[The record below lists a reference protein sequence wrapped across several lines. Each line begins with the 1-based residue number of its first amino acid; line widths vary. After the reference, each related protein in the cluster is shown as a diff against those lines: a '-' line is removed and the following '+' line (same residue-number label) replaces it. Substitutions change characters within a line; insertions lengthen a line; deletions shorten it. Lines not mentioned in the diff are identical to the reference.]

1 MWQREDDVII
11 LDREDFGAA
20 RLAPQGLIEVLAFGT
35 VTITAGMIGD
45 AQRTTVVAAFD
56 TATEIGQALRQ
67 FRDNV
72 QTAATVA
79 AALGPAIA
87 AAARALGL
95 RAEVDVR
102 NEKINYK
109 VREHM
114 HRKVPALLVVGAREV
129 DERSV
134 SVRRL
139 GQKHQT
145 SASLEEAL
153 ESLRDEVTRRVGVDA
168 ANAERAA

>member
-1 MWQREDDVII
+1 
-11 LDREDFGAA
+11 
-20 RLAPQGLIEVLAFGT
+20 
-35 VTITAGMIGD
+35 MI
-45 AQRTTVVAAFD
+45 QTTVGESIEGGRKPDPLV
-56 TATEIGQALRQ
+56 
-67 FRDNV
+67 
-72 QTAATVA
+72 
-79 AALGPAIA
+79 A